1 MLYSFIEKQKRGI
14 FADDLLAKLFLMK
27 KITLMSFAV
36 AALLLA
42 SCEDK
47 KSTDKTTFQ
56 FDSSKLNQ
64 TYDLNQSVPLQIKNV
79 EGVIIDSVVYY
90 ANSKRIGSALK
101 NEVFNFALESE
112 RYGPKKLTAEIFAD
126 GDSNAAQLKI
136 DVYPQD
142 TPKVLSFDIVN
153 EYPHDQKAYTQG
165 LEFYGDVLIE
175 STGNGASE
183 KTGNKGVSS
192 IRKVDPKTGKVLQIV
207 TLDDVYFGEGA
218 TVLNDE
224 IYQLTW
230 QHNEGYV
237 YDVNT
242 LEKKRTFKYFQ
253 NMQGWGL
260 VTDGEQ
266 LYMTGGDPNIYK
278 VNPTDFSM
286 IDYVTVATNS
296 SIIPAINEMEWVNGK
311 IFANVYTQDAIAIID
326 PKTGAV
332 EGVLNLSSLKDKVAH
347 HDDLDVLNGIAYNKK
362 SDTFYVT
369 GKNWGTMFEIRIH
382 QK

>member
-1 MLYSFIEKQKRGI
+1 
-14 FADDLLAKLFLMK
+14 
-27 KITLMSFAV
+27 MSFAA
-36 AALLLA
+36 AALLLS

-47 KSTDKTTFQ
+47 KSTTKTTFQ

-64 TYDLNQSVPLQIKNV
+64 TYDLGQSVPLQIKNV
-79 EGVIIDSVVYY
+79 EGVTIDSVVYY
-90 ANSKRIGSALK
+90 VNNKRIGSASK
-101 NEVFNFALESE
+101 NEVYDFALENE
-112 RYGPKKLTAEIFAD
+112 KYGPKKLTAEIFAD

-142 TPKVLSFDIVN
+142 TPKVLTFDIVN

-296 SIIPAINEMEWVNGK
+296 SIIPAVNEMEWVNGK
-311 IFANVYTQDAIAIID
+311 IFANVYTQNAIAIID

-332 EGVLNLSSLKDKVAH
+332 EGVLNLSSLKDKVVQ

-362 SDTFYVT
+362 SDTFFVT

-382 QK
+382 Q